1 MKKILIIGA
10 GAYQV
15 PAIQKVREMGFEA
28 YCVDYKEGALG
39 YEFANG
45 YKVIDVKDKN
55 GCLAYARELNV
66 DGVLT
71 WGATLT
77 LPTVSYICEQ
87 MGLPCMPMATSE
99 ISTSKYLIRQRLI
112 ECGLNSAGDCFE
124 VYSKDEAKTMGLKAP
139 FVIKPSDGSGSKGV
153 RIVLD
158 DADINE
164 SIEYAFEGAR
174 DNHVYIEPYIPG
186 EEYSAEVYA
195 NNGEVYVN
203 TIVKTQFEWQGVK
216 PVYKQTTYLGITP
229 ELEVIISDEVIKA
242 VKALGINWGPC
253 NFDIIVSSADGK
265 PYIIDVGI
273 RNGQNLIAS
282 HIVPY
287 SRGID
292 ELECSILNCIGEPVN
307 AEPAQK
313 NIISSRLL
321 IYNPGLIEEIK
332 PMEELIGKNGIV
344 DIIIRKRV
352 GEILPKYQTKS
363 DICGWVLCMAGTA
376 EEASK
381 LADAAWEKLKN
392 YIIIKENSYV

>member
-1 MKKILIIGA
+1 MKRILIIGA

-39 YEFANG
+39 YVYANG
-45 YKVIDVKDKN
+45 YKVIDVKDKER
-55 GCLAYARELNV
+55 CLAYAKELNV
-66 DGVLT
+66 DGVMT

-77 LPTVSYICEQ
+77 LPTVSFICEK

-99 ISTSKYLIRQRLI
+99 ISTSKYLIRQRLT
-112 ECGLNSAGDCFE
+112 ECGLNSAGECLE
-124 VYSKDEAKTMGLKAP
+124 VYSMDEAKAKGLKAP

-158 DADINE
+158 DADINDA
-164 SIEYAFEGAR
+164 IEYAFDGAR
-174 DNHVYIEPYIPG
+174 DNHVYIEPFIPG
-186 EEYSAEVYA
+186 VEYSAEAYA

-216 PVYKQTTYLGITP
+216 PIYKQTTYLGITP
-229 ELEVIISDEVIKA
+229 ESETLISEEVIKA
-242 VKALGINWGPC
+242 VKALGVNWGPC
-253 NFDIIVSSADGK
+253 NFDIIVSSTDGK

-282 HIVPY
+282 HIIPY

-292 ELECSILNCIGEPVN
+292 ELECSIWNCIGEPVN
-307 AEPAQK
+307 AEPIQK
-313 NIISSRLL
+313 TIISSRLL

-332 PMEELIGKNGIV
+332 PIEELIGKNGIV
-344 DIIIRKRV
+344 DIIMRKKA
-352 GEILPKYQTKS
+352 GDTLPKYQTKS
-363 DICGWVLCMAGTA
+363 DICGWVLCKADTA
-376 EEASK
+376 EEASA
-381 LADAAWEKLKN
+381 LADAAWEQLKN
-392 YIIIKENSYV
+392 YIIIKEN